1 MAGTIDQLQIEIS
14 ASSSD
19 AEKQV
24 RSLTD
29 ALKKLKTTLGGTW
42 KNPLSS
48 LGGDNAG
55 KKATWVMSSMR
66 QRMKLSVDSSD
77 VTKANKKVGAL
88 GKTLTSVGRVAF
100 YRAIRTALKA
110 IGEAFAEGEQRAY
123 MFAKTM
129 GEQTRYIADA
139 YDSLS
144 GATFT
149 MENQL
154 GAAWATLKATIAP
167 VVIEIINLVTAA
179 ASALTQLFAIL
190 GGKGTY
196 LKANTYAEEW
206 ADATAAGSASAKE
219 WKNQLMGFDE
229 INRLEEPASGGGGG
243 GSKKPSDWGNMFE
256 EAPVDSWF
264 QHVKDKLD
272 DLRNSLNFEPLKKA
286 WDELG
291 TAVKRLGDDIVTALG
306 WAWDNL
312 LVPLA
317 SWTIEEGLPAGI
329 QLVASALN
337 FLLTVAEKLA
347 PIFTTLWETVFQPMA
362 KWIGDTFLTAVTW
375 LSEKFDTLAEKI
387 ESANSLGEFIQSL
400 DGKET
405 VIVAIATAIGAV
417 ALATT
422 LFSGASTLARGAI
435 KLFRDALQFLFS
447 PATAAVIVIGG
458 LVLGGM
464 KLYQTYDSVKEA
476 FDKVGEKLAEFKTRA
491 GDPKYW
497 GELATSIV
505 EAIATAIGALA
516 GEAWKFIKELFKK
529 PESDRSMED
538 IGEWTIE
545 GVLQGIK
552 DKIASVG
559 EWLKTHV
566 LEPFKKG
573 FKEAFGIASPA
584 EETKP
589 FGEFIWEGV
598 LEGIKTAIAN
608 IGEWLRTNVWEPFK
622 TALETLFSPS
632 ALIEFGKGIVAGIG
646 EGIRS
651 AWHGVQEFFGGG
663 VEEDPSTSHASGKF
677 GARPSGRS
685 FDSSVGTQYTAPVN
699 IDWIDNLSASA
710 ETAMKKLASLR
721 SSVST
726 AFSNIKTSVTTAG
739 TVISSNIK
747 SVWNT
752 ASTTVTS
759 KVTSI
764 KNDISSGFETAKN
777 DAATK
782 VNELK
787 SNVEKGF
794 TSLKTSVETTVNAL
808 KTNVTT
814 GFSSLRTQLSMTVNA
829 IKTDASNG
837 FTTIKTN
844 IASTVQSITSSTVSS
859 FNSLRTSLTST
870 VSNIASYITSR
881 FSTVGSSISSAI
893 SSGANSAMYSFNHIL
908 SSAQNMVSNLIAAFN
923 FDWHLPYIKLPHI
936 SWQYEEVDSKFAKFF
951 GVSSM
956 PKLSIDWY
964 AKGGIVDSPTL
975 FGAGEAGREAIIPL
989 ERNTEWIGRVA
1000 REMTAQQ
1007 SGRGESIADGIEDS
1021 GVVSV
1026 LYQLLSVAQDISR
1039 ADNSGSGNV
1048 DFDAFVRR
1056 ITKVQRQQ
1064 ARAAG

>member
-29 ALKKLKTTLGGTW
+29 ALKKLKTTLGGIW
-42 KNPLSS
+42 KNPVAS

-55 KKATWVMSSMR
+55 RKATWVMASMR
-66 QRMKLSVDSSD
+66 QRIKLSVDSSD

-88 GKTLTSVGRVAF
+88 GKTLNSVGRVAF

-110 IGEAFAEGEQRAY
+110 IGEAFTEGEQRAY

-129 GEQTRYIADA
+129 GEQTRYIADT

-167 VVIEIINLVTAA
+167 IVIEIINLVTAA
-179 ASALTQLFAIL
+179 ASAITQLFAIL

-196 LKANTYAEEW
+196 LKASHYAQDW

-229 INRLEEPASGGGGG
+229 INRLKELASGGGGG
-243 GSKKPSDWGNMFE
+243 GASKPSDWNNMFE
-256 EAPVDSWF
+256 ETPVDSWF

-291 TAVKRLGDDIVTALG
+291 ASVRRLGDDIVKALG

-317 SWTIEEGLPAGI
+317 SWTIEDALPAGI

-375 LSEKFDTLAEKI
+375 LSERFDTLAEKI

-405 VIVAIATAIGAV
+405 VIVAVATAIGAV

-422 LFSGASTLARGAI
+422 LFSGASTLARDAI
-435 KLFRDALQFLFS
+435 KLFRDALKFLFS

-529 PESDRSMED
+529 PEGDRSMED

-552 DKIASVG
+552 NKIASIG
-559 EWLKTHV
+559 EWLNTHV

-584 EETKP
+584 KETQP
-589 FGEFIWEGV
+589 FGKYIWEGV

-608 IGEWLRTNVWEPFK
+608 IGEWLKTNVWEPFK
-622 TALETLFSPS
+622 TALEKLFSPS
-632 ALIEFGKGIVAGIG
+632 ELIEFGKGIVAGIG
-646 EGIRS
+646 EGIKS
-651 AWHGVQEFFGGG
+651 AWTGITSFFGG
-663 VEEDPSTSHASGKF
+663 EEETGHHSGGFAPASTTTNN
-677 GARPSGRS
+677 RPSGNS
-685 FDSSVGTQYTAPVN
+685 FNSSIGFRTGAATAGSVGLRDSDATSGLTAAFQAAQKVAEAAKTAVSKSLEAIKSAFTKTNSSIVSNQKTSWNQIQTAASTQLNTTKNNVNTTLSTLSSTFQTKTADILSKTRTAFSQMNSETSKSVQDMTTNATSSYTQFQQN
-699 IDWIDNLSASA
+699 ISSTNANI
-710 ETAMKKLASLR
+710 K
-721 SSVST
+721 SSVSDMRSGAVT
-726 AFSNIKTSVTTAG
+726 EFNTLKSNLTSAGANIRTSVTSDFN
-739 TVISSNIK
+739 TVQQSISGS
-747 SVWNT
+747 
-752 ASTTVTS
+752 ASTAVSSATS
-759 KVTSI
+759 
-764 KNDISSGFETAKN
+764 NFN
-777 DAATK
+777 
-782 VNELK
+782 NL
-787 SNVEKGF
+787 
-794 TSLKTSVETTVNAL
+794 
-808 KTNVTT
+808 
-814 GFSSLRTQLSMTVNA
+814 
-829 IKTDASNG
+829 ASN
-837 FTTIKTN
+837 
-844 IASTVQSITSSTVSS
+844 A
-859 FNSLRTSLTST
+859 
-870 VSNIASYITSR
+870 
-881 FSTVGSSISSAI
+881 SSAARSI
-893 SSGANSAMYSFNHIL
+893 QS
-908 SSAQNMVSNLIAAFN
+908 AFN
-923 FDWHLPYIKLPHI
+923 FNWSIPHMKVPHLT
-936 SWQYEEVDSKFAKFF
+936 WTWEETGSAIAKFLGISKIPRF
-951 GVSSM
+951 SVQ
-956 PKLSIDWY
+956 WY
-964 AKGGIVDSPTL
+964 AKGGIVDGPTL

-989 ERNTEWIGRVA
+989 ERNTEWISRVA
-1000 REMTAQQ
+1000 REMNAQQ
-1007 SGRGESIADGIEDS
+1007 GGRGESIADGIEDS

-1026 LYQLLSVAQDISR
+1026 LYQILSVAQDISR
-1039 ADNSGSGNV
+1039 NDNGGGNV

-1056 ITKVQRQQ
+1056 VTKVQRQQ